1 MLLNANNTSWT
12 RRPFLSEFYLRGTA
26 LSYPQKVETTREQF
40 EDIRCARNIQV
51 EALYI
56 EQKYD
61 FVMENYL
68 ELEES
73 ILRCG
78 LSDMLLGGRDRKEY
92 SADTALFN
100 RRIMNLLTAYKTYD
114 DTYVQHF
121 NRIFL
126 KDRAILRQAKQ
137 SFSEEY
143 DSRVGYWMIPKIRNY
158 VQHQGFPMHGSSY
171 ASRWMEDEHGIERS
185 RHTVDLYISPQELS
199 EGKFSVEVRERLGR
213 MREKVDL
220 KFLIRDFMEGFSAAH
235 TRNRDILV
243 HRLEWA
249 NAYISSVIEEFLV
262 ATCYKAAHS
271 LTSFGPEGRVSVAH
285 FANEQRL
292 YLVKKNTRLS
302 RLTDHY
308 ISNEVESKEVEIPR

>member
-1 MLLNANNTSWT
+1 M
-12 RRPFLSEFYLRGTA
+12 SEFYLRRNA
-26 LSYPQKVETTREQF
+26 LSHPLRVDATREQF
-40 EDIRCARNIQV
+40 EDIRCAVNIQV

-68 ELEES
+68 EFEES

-78 LSDMLLGGRDRKEY
+78 LSDMLLGGRDRKDY
-92 SADTALFN
+92 NADTALFN

-114 DTYVQHF
+114 DTYRQHF

-126 KDRAILRQAKQ
+126 KDRDILRQAKQ

-171 ASRWMEDEHGIERS
+171 ASRWIEDEHGVERS
-185 RHTVDLYISPQELS
+185 RHTVDLYISPEELS
-199 EGKFSVEVRERLGR
+199 GGKFNLETRERLWG

-235 TRNRDILV
+235 TRNREILV
-243 HRLEWA
+243 NRLEWA
-249 NAYISSVIEEFLV
+249 NDYISSVIADFLV
-262 ATCYKAAHS
+262 ATGYKSSHF
-271 LTSFGPEGRVSVAH
+271 LTLVGPEGRVSVAH
-285 FANEQRL
+285 LANEQRL
-292 YLVKKNTRLS
+292 YLIKKNTKLI

-308 ISNEVESKEVEIPR
+308 ISNEVESKEIEFPRKPDVRR